1 MKMIIVNQVTGRNDI
16 DTGAES
22 VTPTVINA
30 EAVRN
35 YYPRKNEAPGTR
47 MTFDDGGG
55 FPVSDSFA
63 DIRAKLAAL
72 GLNYLPLTMVVDVPA
87 MIDEET
93 GEHLNADDEGN
104 TPVDVKPELI
114 RCFYPRK
121 DNKPGTRITFA
132 KGSGI
137 AVQNL
142 FEEVTTLCAAL
153 PVAALPA
160 PSRR

>member
-30 EAVRN
+30 ESVRN
-35 YYPRKNEAPGTR
+35 FYPRKNEAPGTR
-47 MTFDDGGG
+47 ITFDDGGG
-55 FPVSDSFA
+55 FPVTDTFDEIA
-63 DIRAKLAAL
+63 AKLAGV
-72 GLNYLPLTMVVDVPA
+72 GLSYLNLTMVVDVPA
-87 MIDEET
+87 VIDEDT
-93 GEHLNADDEGN
+93 GEHLNADDEGR
-104 TPVDVKPELI
+104 TPVSVKPDLI

-160 PSRR
+160 PGRR